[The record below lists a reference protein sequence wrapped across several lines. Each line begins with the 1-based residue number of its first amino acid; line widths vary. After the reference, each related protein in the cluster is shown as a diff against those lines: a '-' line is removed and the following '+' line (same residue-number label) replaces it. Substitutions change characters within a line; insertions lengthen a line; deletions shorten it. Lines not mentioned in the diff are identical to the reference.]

1 MSDLTMPNALPSAPR
16 PGAVSA
22 LAVADQ
28 QRAIA
33 EVHAAITLARANPRD
48 EQRALDRIIN
58 ACSRPTL
65 AELGTYL
72 YTRGGQEIS
81 GPSIR
86 LAETVAQSWGNIQ
99 FGFRELSRGLDP
111 DGVTYSEVEAFA
123 WDVEHNSR
131 RPVSF
136 RVRHWRDTKKGG
148 YKLTDERDIYE
159 LVANQAQR
167 RVRSCITAIIPGDIF
182 DSAVRQCDL
191 TLKTKIEVTPDL
203 IKSLV
208 EKFDGLGVSRLMIE
222 KRIQRNMDSITPA
235 QVAGLGK
242 VFNAIRDGVAVV
254 SDYFEIEEV
263 AALPKPDGSEP
274 ANRSDAAKAK
284 VRARQSEKSPH
295 GQATAGQGGDKGA
308 ADVPTYAQVA
318 DALHKAATLDAL
330 DLAAD
335 LINGIKNESHQ
346 DELRGMYR
354 ARAEELSPD
363 VPQ

>member
-48 EQRALDRIIN
+48 EQGALDRIIN

-72 YTRGGQEIS
+72 YTRGGQEVT

-86 LAETVAQSWGNIQ
+86 LAETVAQAWGNIQ

-123 WDVEHNSR
+123 WDVEHNAR

-182 DSAVRQCDL
+182 DSAVRQCDV
-191 TLKTKIEVTPDL
+191 TLRTKIEVTPEL

-208 EKFDGLGVSRLMIE
+208 EKFEGLSVSRHMIE
-222 KRIQRNMDSITPA
+222 KRIQRNMESITPA
-235 QVAGLGK
+235 QVSGLGK

-254 SDYFEIEEV
+254 SDYFEVEE
-263 AALPKPDGSEP
+263 ATAQPSTKAEP

-284 VRARQSEKSPH
+284 VRARQSEKPPQE
-295 GQATAGQGGDKGA
+295 QATAGQGGDQGA

-318 DALHKAATLDAL
+318 DALHKAVTLDAL

-346 DELRGMYR
+346 EELRGMYR